1 MEDVVVP
8 EEGNAMAADSH
19 PVDRSDQESEFQPPL
34 SPTHV
39 LRSVISSSLSSHAQ
53 LPQHASAVSALQSKM
68 KARSER
74 KAIWK
79 QPSKMKEDRR
89 TVPGFYMSACSHTGA
104 WGFSSSDEDMEARAE
119 DLAIHTVED
128 KSIITSMGHGE
139 AVFLENITDNICNAK
154 QDFSLCRNKPWT
166 PPKGF
171 WRIARQEPLLS
182 NGGDVSEREE
192 SKSGLMPRHTA
203 LRTDPSVQ
211 EEIKRSDSAESHPQS
226 CRPSDSVAKG
236 SDLWRAESLESI
248 CSSGSSLSL
257 AEKVE
262 INRTILRQM
271 LQKAQRKSGE
281 GQQATITDQKM
292 ENTHSRGGLND
303 SDWDSGISLH
313 DSEQTQRPFVSG
325 AELPLSPRHEQAK
338 QLLERARMK
347 ARSNPLKADH
357 TILPV
362 QRDKPELLSWVGA
375 PVQQAPL
382 VGTERVV
389 VGSGNLSDSSS
400 SDSTG
405 GSRRRRTHG
414 QSPTRVRFQD
424 ETEKDAEVR
433 YLERQCKR
441 VGERAQGLLGA
452 KPSLATYINS
462 QRPED
467 KYKSRR
473 SQEDLPDINS
483 HYEPATMGQQ
493 CNSCG
498 TILDGDFSDPRFFQK
513 QPSPANGESEGRTV
527 PCWVAPTLPN
537 RLVRIEQIKETYIG
551 AMSPVIVESDGT
563 HCRATGSVGSGR
575 GTLQKQKRKSRKRD
589 GSPEIRATAANGL
602 RTPGSPSI
610 SRNTPMSNGAIA
622 LPPNP
627 YALDSLEIKVE
638 GTCKSLSNFKACV
651 PSVASRGE
659 VPGAQSVPGLP
670 QPVSPPLQP
679 KKSALN
685 LDSPSGQR
693 VMPSQHHHL
702 MHIDI
707 VQEGGEQSNLEG
719 IPQGNPDPQ
728 QTTLISKNSIMKEL
742 AGSNSHGQRTII
754 PGQHGSQQAGL
765 AQDQIRVE
773 VAASPAKTSVNNGHV
788 QGPIRAEEQR
798 EDSSSPSPMTSD
810 LRLID
815 RNMTPEAE
823 QREGKAQQA
832 LRRFFSAMGLNAGR
846 RISKSHSSSMEQL
859 GPPLKP
865 RTNSSE
871 TPSHPHTLKK
881 APSLQNLRLAS
892 PFSQLKKSSSVQ
904 NLQSPKRKPE
914 RSTVYTPGERPCSPA
929 LSRGLQ
935 RALSVEDVGSPSA
948 MRSVGRVAQ
957 AFPDGTFLLELNRPP
972 DRPFGFLISRG
983 KGRPDS
989 GVYVEDMGDSST
1001 QKLYAG
1007 LLGVGDEILE
1017 VNGEKVAGLSLDL
1030 VTQLMVQNGTA
1041 SIRVL
1046 RHRPPHR

>member
-1 MEDVVVP
+1 MEDMVVP
-8 EEGNAMAADSH
+8 DESNVMANDSH
-19 PVDRSDQESEFQPPL
+19 LMVRSDQECKSQPQL
-34 SPTHV
+34 RPTNV
-39 LRSVISSSLSSHAQ
+39 LTSVISSTLSSHTQ
-53 LPQHASAVSALQSKM
+53 LHQHAFADSVLQPEV
-68 KARSER
+68 KAQSER

-79 QPSKMKEDRR
+79 QHFKKKEDRR
-89 TVPGFYMSACSHTGA
+89 LVPGFYMSAYSQQT
-104 WGFSSSDEDMEARAE
+104 FSSSDEDLEAHAE
-119 DLAIHTVED
+119 DLDIHTGENKGIVM
-128 KSIITSMGHGE
+128 SIGHGE
-139 AVFLENITDNICNAK
+139 TIFLENLTDDICNAK
-154 QDFSLCRNKPWT
+154 KVKPWT
-166 PPKGF
+166 PSEDLAK
-171 WRIARQEPLLS
+171 QEPLLS
-182 NGGDVSEREE
+182 NGGDVSGREQ
-192 SKSGLMPRHTA
+192 SKCGVMPGHMA
-203 LRTDPSVQ
+203 LRTDSSIQ
-211 EEIKRSDSAESHPQS
+211 GEIKHSDSRYDLGLA
-226 CRPSDSVAKG
+226 VATG
-236 SDLWRAESLESI
+236 SELWRAESLESI

-257 AEKVE
+257 AERVE

-271 LQKAQRKSGE
+271 LQKAQRKSSE
-281 GQQATITDQKM
+281 GQQAKINDQRM

-303 SDWDSGISLH
+303 SDWDSGISLQ
-313 DSEQTQRPFVSG
+313 DSEQSQRPFVSG
-325 AELPLSPRHEQAK
+325 AELPLSPRHKQAK

-362 QRDKPELLSWVGA
+362 QRDKPELRSWVGT

-382 VGTERVV
+382 AGTERVV

-405 GSRRRRTHG
+405 GSRRHRTHG

-424 ETEKDAEVR
+424 ESEKDAEVR
-433 YLERQCKR
+433 YLERQHR
-441 VGERAQGLLGA
+441 RAGERAQGLLVA
-452 KPSLATYINS
+452 KPSLVTYINS

-467 KYKSRR
+467 KYKRR
-473 SQEDLPDINS
+473 RDQENLPDANV
-483 HYEPATMGQQ
+483 YRPETMSQQ

-498 TILDGDFSDPRFFQK
+498 TILDGDFSDPQCFQK
-513 QPSPANGESEGRTV
+513 QQSPANGETEGRMV

-551 AMSPVIVESDGT
+551 ATSPVIVESDGT
-563 HCRATGSVGSGR
+563 HCRASGSVGNGR

-589 GSPEIRATAANGL
+589 GSPETKATAANGL
-602 RTPGSPSI
+602 KTSGSPSI
-610 SRNTPMSNGAIA
+610 SNNTSVSNGAVA

-627 YALDSLEIKVE
+627 YALESLQLKVE
-638 GTCKSLSNFKACV
+638 ARTCKNLANFKDCV

-659 VPGAQSVPGLP
+659 VPGAQSVPRLP
-670 QPVSPPLQP
+670 QSIAPPLQS

-685 LDSPSGQR
+685 LESPSSQN
-693 VMPSQHHHL
+693 VMPSQNHHL
-702 MHIDI
+702 MHIDT
-707 VQEGGEQSNLEG
+707 VQDGGEQLHLEAIQQG
-719 IPQGNPDPQ
+719 IPDPPK
-728 QTTLISKNSIMKEL
+728 TTTKSKNFMVKEL
-742 AGSNSHGQRTII
+742 AVINNGHGQRTI
-754 PGQHGSQQAGL
+754 PADLHGSQQAGL
-765 AQDQIRVE
+765 PQDQIRVE
-773 VAASPAKTSVNNGHV
+773 VAVSTAKTSVNNGHV
-788 QGPIRAEEQR
+788 EGSIRVELQR
-798 EDSSSPSPMTSD
+798 EDKP
-810 LRLID
+810 RLSV
-815 RNMTPEAE
+815 NLTPDSE

-832 LRRFFSAMGLNAGR
+832 LRRFFSAMGLNAKGR
-846 RISKSHSSSMEQL
+846 LGKGHSSSMEQL

-871 TPSHPHTLKK
+871 SSGHPLKK
-881 APSLQNLRLAS
+881 APSLQNLRLVS

-904 NLQSPKRKPE
+904 NLHSPKRKPE
-914 RSTVYTPGERPCSPA
+914 RSNMYTPGEQPCSPA

-948 MRSVGRVAQ
+948 MRSVGRIAQ

-989 GVYVEDMGDSST
+989 GVYVEDMGDTSS

-1030 VTQLMVQNGTA
+1030 VTQLMVQNSTV

-1046 RHRPPHR
+1046 RHRPPHH